1 MLTPSLGK
9 TQASSAALACRTIDK
24 ELFQLGGS
32 FLMFGRYDMP
42 RNRVALC
49 YIDTISG
56 DRVQGACQVD

>member
-42 RNRVALC
+42 KIGRAHV
-49 YIDTISG
+49 
-56 DRVQGACQVD
+56 